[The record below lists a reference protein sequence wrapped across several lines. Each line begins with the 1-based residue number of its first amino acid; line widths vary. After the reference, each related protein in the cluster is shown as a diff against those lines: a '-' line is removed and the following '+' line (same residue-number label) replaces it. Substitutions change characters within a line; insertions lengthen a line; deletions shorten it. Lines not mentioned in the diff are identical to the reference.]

1 MATYPSERRAR
12 SPYQAGG
19 DWRGRSDLARRS
31 YGGTSPGLLLAGV
44 AAVALGA
51 FAVYY
56 FGPDL
61 RRYLKMEAM

>member
-12 SPYQAGG
+12 APYQAGG
-19 DWRGRSDLARRS
+19 DWRGRSELARRS
-31 YGGTSPGLLLAGV
+31 YGERPGLLLAGL